1 MKLRD
6 AVGGAIRKVR
16 TEQGLTLRE
25 VSARR
30 YISLG
35 YWSDVETGKKD
46 ASNSMLENFAN
57 ALDLT
62 TAELILEIY
71 KYLQEHNNLKE
82 TD

>member
-1 MKLRD
+1 MKLRN

-25 VSARR
+25 VSGRR

-46 ASNSMLENFAN
+46 VSSTMLENMAN

-62 TAELILEIY
+62 TAELIMEVYNYLE
-71 KYLQEHNNLKE
+71 EHK
-82 TD
+82 